1 MMIDQPITVYKKD
14 RSKMKNGGHT
24 AAEAKRIREAWEA
37 KYGKGGKMSKKIK
50 LSEFLSHGKKEDKK
64 E

>member
-1 MMIDQPITVYKKD
+1 MMIDQPMTVYKQD

-50 LSEFLSHGKKEDKK
+50 LSEFLGNMEKD
-64 E
+64 